1 MTMTERPDQQLV
13 TEHRDEDTTLRE
25 PRPNGGLSTADIA
38 NGGTSLKPEDRPM
51 PAAHDMASAPAAD
64 PTTPAAGVKTRSEA
78 VPLFPAGDAEGFRAR
93 WSEIQTGFVD
103 DPRQAVEQGDGL
115 VAEVMKRL
123 AETFAEERAKLEQQW
138 DRGDNVDTENLRV
151 ALQHYRSFFDRLLSM

>member
-1 MTMTERPDQQLV
+1 MTMTERPDQHLV
-13 TEHRDEDTTLRE
+13 TEHRDEDTTMPV

-51 PAAHDMASAPAAD
+51 PAAHDMAPATA
-64 PTTPAAGVKTRSEA
+64 TTTSAAGAKTRAEA
-78 VPLFPAGDAEGFRAR
+78 VPLFPASDAEGFRSR

-103 DPRQAVEQGDGL
+103 DPRQAVQQGDGL

>member
-1 MTMTERPDQQLV
+1 MTMTDRPDQHLG
-13 TEHRDEDTTLRE
+13 TEQSDEDTTMRE

-38 NGGTSLKPEDRPM
+38 GRATSLQPEDRPLA
-51 PAAHDMASAPAAD
+51 AAHDTGPATA
-64 PTTPAAGVKTRSEA
+64 TAGEKVRAEA
-78 VPLFPAGDAEGFRAR
+78 VPLFPAGDAAEFRSR

-103 DPRQAVEQGDGL
+103 DPRQAVQQGDGL

-123 AETFAEERAKLEQQW
+123 AETFAQERAKLEQQW
-138 DRGDNVDTENLRV
+138 DRGDHVDTENLRV

>member
-1 MTMTERPDQQLV
+1 MTMAERPDQHLG
-13 TEHRDEDTTLRE
+13 TEHPDEDTMMGE

-38 NGGTSLKPEDRPM
+38 NGGTNLKPKDRPM
-51 PAAHDMASAPAAD
+51 PAAHDTGPATDSAAA
-64 PTTPAAGVKTRSEA
+64 TAGAKTRAEA
-78 VPLFPAGDAEGFRAR
+78 VPLFPAGDAGGFRSR

-103 DPRQAVEQGDGL
+103 DPRQAVQQGDGL

-138 DRGDNVDTENLRV
+138 DRGDHVDTENLRV
-151 ALQHYRSFFDRLLSM
+151 ALQHYRSFFDRLLSL

>member
-1 MTMTERPDQQLV
+1 MTMTDRPDQHLG
-13 TEHRDEDTTLRE
+13 TEQPDDNTTLRE
-25 PRPNGGLSTADIA
+25 PRPNGGLSTADLA
-38 NGGTSLKPEDRPM
+38 GRATSLQPEDRPL
-51 PAAHDMASAPAAD
+51 PDQVAS
-64 PTTPAAGVKTRSEA
+64 TAGAKARAEA
-78 VPLFPAGDAEGFRAR
+78 VPLFPAGDAEGFRSR
-93 WSEIQTGFVD
+93 WGEIQTGFVD
-103 DPRQAVEQGDGL
+103 DPRQAVQQGDGL